1 MLFSQLHRSP
11 FEGIPVLPRWCYLIN
26 RNLRASPFLPKHA
39 QACTNTGVLGN
50 HARHDSTEVCI
61 PQKHTITVSGTSV
74 SGSFLAKVT
83 TKPSETLETSRL
95 GPVPVGG
102 WDKGWDSELFSCET

>member
-39 QACTNTGVLGN
+39 QACTNTGVLSN

-83 TKPSETLETSRL
+83 TKTERNPWPSASGRL
-95 GPVPVGG
+95 GQGLGLGAHFLRNLV
-102 WDKGWDSELFSCET
+102 DA